1 MPEERRGALKSPI
14 TLMSESVERFLVDP
28 GMTVDQKMSG
38 LRTFRSS
45 LNSLLGTI
53 DTYLGDLELQRQTQ
67 QTNDEEDGE
76 AEAERAE
83 ERVGLTA
90 SISNCRPGGV
100 PGSSDKITGTPP
112 VRTSATYQRRR
123 RRS

>member
-1 MPEERRGALKSPI
+1 
-14 TLMSESVERFLVDP
+14 MSESVERFLVDP

-83 ERVGLTA
+83 EESV
-90 SISNCRPGGV
+90 
-100 PGSSDKITGTPP
+100 
-112 VRTSATYQRRR
+112 
-123 RRS
+123 